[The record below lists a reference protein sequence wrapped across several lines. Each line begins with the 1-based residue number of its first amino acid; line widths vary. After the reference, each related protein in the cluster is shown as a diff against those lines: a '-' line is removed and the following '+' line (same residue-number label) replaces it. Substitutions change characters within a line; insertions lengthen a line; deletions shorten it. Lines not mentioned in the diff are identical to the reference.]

1 MAGMRR
7 ILGKSGAAVLL
18 LTSTLAAC
26 GSPADAPSTQSETG
40 TAGAAPAAPAAAV
53 AAADSKPAAFAQ
65 CAACHAVVPGKNG
78 VGPTLAGVFG
88 RKAGS
93 MPGFAYSKAMTAYGA
108 NWDETTLDAYLAAP
122 MKAVPGTKMSYA
134 GLSDGAKRK
143 ELIEYLKTLK

>member
-1 MAGMRR
+1 MAAKHRNR
-7 ILGKSGAAVLL
+7 GKGGAALL
-18 LTSTLAAC
+18 LACALAAC
-26 GSPADAPSTQSETG
+26 GSPSDPPPAQTESDAAT
-40 TAGAAPAAPAAAV
+40 AAPAAAV

-88 RKAGS
+88 RKSGS

-108 NWDETTLDAYLAAP
+108 SWDETTLDAYLVAP

>member
-1 MAGMRR
+1 MV
-7 ILGKSGAAVLL
+7 AASRNWSKGSAALL
-18 LTSTLAAC
+18 LACTLAAC
-26 GSPADAPSTQSETG
+26 GSPADPPPAQTESAAATV
-40 TAGAAPAAPAAAV
+40 APAAEV
-53 AAADSKPAAFAQ
+53 AAADGKPAAYAQ

-93 MPGFAYSKAMTAYGA
+93 MPGFAYSQAMTAYGLA
-108 NWDETTLDAYLAAP
+108 WDETSLDAYLAAP
-122 MKAVPGTKMSYA
+122 MKTVPGTKMSYA